1 MASKLDLT
9 NEDVT
14 VIEQRLAETR
24 MAAWANPPLRPLT
37 GPAKELADM
46 FQAKVEERRTAAKA
60 EEERARRERERASER
75 QAVEWEKNRPTRERA
90 KVQLA
95 KLGRKIQALEAEQER
110 LYDQA
115 RELEREAKR

>member
-46 FQAKVEERRTAAKA
+46 FQAKIVERRAAA
-60 EEERARRERERASER
+60 QAAEERARRERERAAER
-75 QAVEWEKNRPTRERA
+75 QAAEWERNRPARERA
-90 KVQLA
+90 KIQLA
-95 KLGRKIQALEAEQER
+95 KLGRKIQALEVEQER
-110 LYDQA
+110 LLDQA